1 MSALA
6 KDVRLKALI
15 VDDEP
20 LARGSMR
27 VLLAEHAAD
36 HIVLEAKNGWEAV
49 SLIRNQRPDLV
60 FLDVQMPEMDGFE
73 VVREIGMEIMPR
85 VIFVTA
91 HDQYAVRAF
100 EICAFDYLLKPVSR
114 GRFAGALAR
123 VHAHL
128 RTHPVDIERIA
139 LLLETIASPRKR
151 LSRLAIRSAGKTYF
165 VALDDVAWLQ
175 AAENYVELRTGAA
188 RHLVHVRIHKLEEC
202 LDPETFMR
210 IHRSLIVNKRY
221 IQEVEPATHGE
232 YVLTL
237 RDGTRLKSSRTYDR
251 NIRTWAANPF

>member
-6 KDVRLKALI
+6 KDVRLKTLI

-36 HIVLEAKNGWEAV
+36 HLVLEAKNGWEAV
-49 SLIRNQRPDLV
+49 SLIRNERPDLV

-73 VVREIGMEIMPR
+73 VVREIGTETMPR

-100 EICAFDYLLKPVSR
+100 EIYAFDYLLKPVSR
-114 GRFAGALAR
+114 DRFAGALAR

-165 VALDDVAWLQ
+165 VALDDVAWIQ
-175 AAENYVELRTGAA
+175 AAENYVELRSGTA

-210 IHRSLIVNKRY
+210 IHRSLIVNKRH
-221 IQEVEPATHGE
+221 IQEIEPVTHGE
-232 YVLTL
+232 YIITL
-237 RDGTRLKSSRTYDR
+237 RGGTRLKSSRTYDR
-251 NIRTWAANPF
+251 NIRAWAANPF

>member
-20 LARGSMR
+20 LARGSLR
-27 VLLAEHAAD
+27 VLLADHAAD
-36 HIVLEAKNGWEAV
+36 HLILEAKNGSEAV
-49 SLIRNQRPDLV
+49 SLIRDERPDLV
-60 FLDVQMPEMDGFE
+60 FLDVQMPEMDGFD
-73 VVREIGMEIMPR
+73 VVREIGTENMPR

-91 HDQYAVRAF
+91 HDRYAVQAF
-100 EICAFDYLLKPVSR
+100 EINAVDYLLKPVSR
-114 GRFAGALAR
+114 ERFASAFAR
-123 VHAHL
+123 M
-128 RTHPVDIERIA
+128 RTHWRMQSVNIERIA
-139 LLLETIASPRKR
+139 SLLETIASPSKR

-165 VALDDVAWLQ
+165 VDLEDVEWIQ
-175 AAENYVELRTGAA
+175 ASENYCELRVGAA

-210 IHRSLIVNKRY
+210 IHRSLIVNKRHIRE
-221 IQEVEPATHGE
+221 IQAETHGE

-237 RDGTRLKSSRTYDR
+237 RGGMRLKSSRTYDR
-251 NIRTWAANPF
+251 NIKAWAANPF